1 VVLCEPNDHV
11 RYWQVNITDIGDPF
25 IQQADT
31 LYWLDLQV
39 QGLTNGYL
47 IGWKT
52 STEHFQDYAVY
63 QNAAG
68 GWSQIAV
75 CTNDNPTDL
84 AFVITPEPATIA
96 LLGFGAVGLLARRR
110 RK

>member
-1 VVLCEPNDHV
+1 LCEPNDHV

-52 STEHFQDYAVY
+52 
-63 QNAAG
+63 
-68 GWSQIAV
+68 
-75 CTNDNPTDL
+75 
-84 AFVITPEPATIA
+84 
-96 LLGFGAVGLLARRR
+96 
-110 RK
+110 